1 MIGLLRLLHKK
12 NGLTCDAEPRFYNYG
27 FRAFISCLVILFAVI
42 MFNFVTW
49 NVHGLKQDFKRSLLA
64 SDSARYGMDIVCLQE
79 TKCTETEDL
88 FLHNGYRLI
97 LIEQKHGRHYG
108 LGFVISP
115 RMQKLVQSYF
125 YISDRVAILTF
136 QLPTKLGSNISYRVV
151 NAYGPT
157 MQRATE
163 NPQLTTNFYQ
173 SLTVAV
179 TVPSRVEL
187 YIMGDFNSK
196 LGRVTIEDSQ
206 QSRIS
211 DHVGRHAVGTRNSN
225 GEHMLNFL
233 IQHNLFAANTAF
245 PHKCRHKTTW
255 RGEVKDWSRP
265 GHHTVP
271 VYTQID
277 YIVCRSR
284 SKGILQDARSFAGAT
299 LRSDHKFV
307 MARLDLCNP
316 YKAFKNKPSKPRY
329 DISHL
334 TCNKDT
340 QRSYQSALTSKI
352 SELELTGTFGP
363 QVKLKKLLDAVK
375 DTATE
380 VVGVCRPQQKANH
393 SNDSVLVKL
402 VEKRRKHKLELNTN
416 DSADRRGIRAIINR
430 TQKSIQLRLKE
441 LKAQAADHLVNTIAR
456 TDESR
461 RMFEAV
467 RTLTSSK
474 PSQPIIVHNSE
485 GHVIASDSDKADAIK
500 NYFEQQFT
508 GNEPPLEPF
517 IGPAKPLNTP
527 ITDKEVLSALTKLKN
542 NRACGP
548 DDIPNELLKYAGELF
563 ASNFASIINE
573 CFETNTYIKAIGES
587 ILTPL
592 QKPGKPKG
600 PPKSLRPLNLL
611 NGVRKILS
619 IIALTRTQDQ
629 INNYTGPWQCGY
641 KSGRSCA
648 DIVWS
653 QRMLISVVL
662 RKQFEF
668 HKMGIDMSSAFDT
681 IKRSTILRLLED
693 AGCSEDDIRL
703 VRLLLAGTTI
713 KVRVNDETSA
723 EFVSTNGSFQG
734 DSLSGALFTLTLAG
748 GLNQVRAVVPERPNP
763 PISDTGMP
771 LEWEYSDDTD
781 FADLELEPL
790 QELLPTCRDVFSEW
804 NLLVN
809 EDKTEFVHFYVAG
822 KEDVDTDGVPLLGNE
837 PWRFC
842 KSLGSLLCSTAD
854 IAHRIALAWSAFQT
868 YSKLWLC
875 GVKIPLERKLV
886 VYEAQVISVLLY
898 NCSSWS
904 APKAVMEK
912 LNVCHRKHLRRI
924 CNILYPGVIKNQEL
938 YRRCNAVP
946 ITERVRKARWTLL
959 GHILRMDDNCPA
971 SLAFRYAVEAS
982 TCLRGRRGRPR
993 TNLFSVIQA
1002 DLKMHNITLNCVSD
1016 ILYLKSIAYNRAQW
1030 RNMFA
1035 YNFDFG

>member
-1 MIGLLRLLHKK
+1 MIGLRRLFHKK
-12 NGLTCDAEPRFYNYG
+12 NGLTCHAESRFFQPIYHL
-27 FRAFISCLVILFAVI
+27 ISCLVILCVLI

-64 SDSARYGMDIVCLQE
+64 NDSARYGMDIVCLQE

-97 LIEQKHGRHYG
+97 LIEQKLGRHCG

-115 RMQKLVQSYF
+115 RMQKLVQSHL

-136 QLPTKLGSNISYRVV
+136 QIPTKSGSNIVHRVV

-163 NPQLTTNFYQ
+163 NPRLISNFYQ
-173 SLTVAV
+173 SLTLAIS
-179 TVPSRVEL
+179 VPSRVEIH
-187 YIMGDFNSK
+187 IMGDFNSK

-206 QSRIS
+206 QTSIS

-225 GEHMLNFL
+225 GEHMLDFL
-233 IQHNLFAANTAF
+233 IQHDLFAANTAF

-265 GHHTVP
+265 GHYTVP

-277 YIVCRSR
+277 YIVCRRR

-307 MARLDLCNP
+307 MARLDLENP
-316 YKAFKNKPSKPRY
+316 HKAFKNKSSKSRY
-329 DISHL
+329 DISNL
-334 TCNKDT
+334 TCNRDT
-340 QRSYQSALTSKI
+340 QHSYQTTLSTKI

-363 QVKLKKLLDAVK
+363 QGKLKKLLNAVK
-375 DTATE
+375 ETATE
-380 VVGVCRPQQKANH
+380 VVGVCRPRQKSDH

-416 DSADRRGIRAIINR
+416 DSADRSSIRSIINR

-441 LKAQAADHLVNTIAR
+441 LKSQAADHLANTIVS

-467 RTLTSSK
+467 RTLTNSK
-474 PSQPIIVHNSE
+474 PSQPIIVHNSD
-485 GHVIASDSDKADAIK
+485 GHVIASDSGKADVIK

-508 GNEPPLEPF
+508 GNEPPLNPF
-517 IGPAKPLNTP
+517 NGPARPLNTP

-548 DDIPNELLKYAGELF
+548 DDIPNELLKYAGEHF
-563 ASNFASIINE
+563 ASNFATIINE

-600 PPKSLRPLNLL
+600 PPNSLRPLNLL

-641 KSGRSCA
+641 KRGRSCA

-693 AGCSEDDIRL
+693 AGCSEDDVRL
-703 VRLLLAGTTI
+703 IRLLLADTTI
-713 KVRVNDETSA
+713 KVRVNSETSA
-723 EFVSTNGSFQG
+723 EFISTNGSFQG

-781 FADLELEPL
+781 FVDNDLEPL
-790 QELLPTCRDVFSEW
+790 QELLPICRDVFSDW
-804 NLLVN
+804 NLHVN
-809 EDKTEFVHFYVAG
+809 EGKTEFVHFYVAG
-822 KEDVDTDGVPLLGNE
+822 KAEVDTDGVPLLGNE
-837 PWRFC
+837 PWRFS

-854 IAHRIALAWSAFQT
+854 IARRIILAQSAFQT
-868 YSKLWLC
+868 YSKLWLR
-875 GVKIPLERKLV
+875 GVKIPLKKKLV

-912 LNVCHRKHLRRI
+912 LNVCHRKHLRSI
-924 CNILYPGVIKNQEL
+924 CNIYYPGVIRNQEL
-938 YRRCNAVP
+938 YRRCNTVP
-946 ITERVRKARWTLL
+946 MTERVRKARWTLL
-959 GHILRMDDNCPA
+959 GHILRMDENCPA
-971 SLAFRYAVEAS
+971 SLALRYAVEAS
-982 TCLRGRRGRPR
+982 SSLKGRRGRPR
-993 TNLFSVIQA
+993 TNLFNTIQA
-1002 DLKMHNITLNCVSD
+1002 DLKDHNIKFNCVDD
-1016 ILYLKSIAYNRAQW
+1016 IFYLKSIAYNRANW
-1030 RNMFA
+1030 RSMFA
-1035 YNFDFG
+1035 YKVDN